1 MGVVRLS
8 RKEEGTMNQYVTG
21 AMIKRLREE
30 RKITQQQLA
39 EIMNV
44 SDKAISK
51 WETGRGYP
59 DITLI
64 EPLAKALGVSV
75 IELFSGE
82 DVVNTNKVSNM
93 LRANL
98 YVCPICGNVIY
109 SSGEA
114 VVSCCGITLPALEA
128 EPVDNGHKVNIEK
141 VEDEYYVTIAHEMS
155 KSHYISFIAAVQ
167 NDGCE
172 IRKLYPEGP
181 AEARFKTRLTKHL
194 YYYCNR
200 HGLFAKTPIE

>member
-1 MGVVRLS
+1 
-8 RKEEGTMNQYVTG
+8 MNQYVTG

-30 RKITQQQLA
+30 KKITQQQLA

-64 EPLAKALGVSV
+64 EPLAEALGVSV

-82 DVVNTNKVSNM
+82 DVINTNKASNM
-93 LRANL
+93 LRAGL
-98 YVCPICGNVIY
+98 YVCPVCGNVIY
-109 SSGEA
+109 ATGEA
-114 VVSCCGITLPALEA
+114 VISCCGITLPVLEA
-128 EPVDNGHKVNIEK
+128 ESAEDEHSVSVEK
-141 VEDEYYVTIAHEMS
+141 VEDDYFVKINHEMT
-155 KSHYISFIAAVQ
+155 KTHYISFIASVQ

-181 AEARFKTRLTKHL
+181 AEARFRIRLTKRL

-200 HGLFAKTPIE
+200 HGLFEVAV

>member
-1 MGVVRLS
+1 
-8 RKEEGTMNQYVTG
+8 MNQYVTG

-30 RKITQQQLA
+30 KRITQQQLA

-64 EPLAKALGVSV
+64 EPLAEALGVSV

-82 DVVNTNKVSNM
+82 DVINTNKVSNM
-93 LRANL
+93 LRAGL
-98 YVCPICGNVIY
+98 YVCPVCGNVIY
-109 SSGEA
+109 ATGEA
-114 VVSCCGITLPALEA
+114 VISCCGITLPALEA
-128 EPVDNGHKVNIEK
+128 EPGDDGHSVSVEK
-141 VEDEYYVTIAHEMS
+141 VEDEYFVIINHEMT
-155 KSHYISFIAAVQ
+155 KTHYISFIASVQ
-167 NDGCE
+167 DNGCE

-181 AEARFKTRLTKHL
+181 AEARFKIRLTKRL

-200 HGLFAKTPIE
+200 HGLFEMAVR